1 MTHSPNELINRVS
14 PAQESACPVQRHY
27 RLRCPVCAGKFEDDG
42 VQLQCPATHDPAL
55 LMAEYSEQ
63 RFEPDAA
70 AEGIYRYR
78 RWLPIRH
85 FLKGSSRTVT
95 YRSERLC
102 ALTELPN
109 LWVAFNG
116 YWPEKGADLETATFK
131 EFEAYA
137 VLSRLSEAPEGVLVV
152 ASAGNTAAAF
162 ARACSLNRR
171 ACLIIVP
178 ESGLGKM
185 QFVEPLHPCVKLVA
199 LVGFTDYYDAIAL
212 SDRVTRTQGFFAEGG
227 VKNVAR
233 RDGLGTTML
242 NATETIG
249 ALPDYYFQAVGS
261 GTGGIAVNEAAKR
274 LIADGRYGDQ
284 LPKLMLSQNLPF
296 IPMYLSWKSE
306 RRELVNLNSEDA
318 KKQIRQIAAHVLSNR
333 QPPYAVRGGVY
344 DTLVETK
351 GDMLVADNLE
361 TLHSARLF
369 EETEG
374 IDLDPASAVAFATL
388 LKVARSGQIP
398 SNANVLLHLTGG
410 GWYRLGSDKKL
421 VPAQPDLLLD
431 ESEIYTETAT
441 ERVIGLFQ

>member
-1 MTHSPNELINRVS
+1 MINGESQAQVSASPE
-14 PAQESACPVQRHY
+14 QRHY
-27 RLRCPVCAGKFEDDG
+27 RLRCPVCARQFEDDG
-42 VQLQCPATHDPAL
+42 AQLQCPATHDPTL
-55 LMAEYSEQ
+55 LVTEYCEQ
-63 RFEPDAA
+63 RLEPDAG

-85 FLKGSSRTVT
+85 FLTGSSRTVT

-109 LWVAFNG
+109 LWIAFNG
-116 YWPEKGADLETATFK
+116 YWPEKGANLETATFK

-137 VLSRLSEAPEGVLVV
+137 VLSRLSEKQEGVLVV

-171 ACLIIVP
+171 ACLIIIP
-178 ESGLGKM
+178 ESGLPKM
-185 QFVEPLHPCVKLVA
+185 QFVEPLDPCVKLVA

-212 SDRVTRTQGFFAEGG
+212 AERITRTKGFYPEGG

-274 LIADGRYGDQ
+274 LIADGRYGHQ

-333 QPPYAVRGGVY
+333 QPPYAMRGGVY
-344 DTLVETK
+344 DTLIETK

-369 EETEG
+369 EEIEG

-398 SNANVLLHLTGG
+398 SNACVLLHLTGG

-421 VPAQPDLLLD
+421 IPVQPDLPLD
-431 ESEIYTETAT
+431 ESEISTEAAA
-441 ERVIGLFQ
+441 EQVIRLFEQR

>member
-1 MTHSPNELINRVS
+1 MIESPDDLIKRESPTQVS
-14 PAQESACPVQRHY
+14 ASLRQRHY
-27 RLRCPVCAGKFEDDG
+27 RLQCPACAGKFEDDG
-42 VQLQCPATHDPAL
+42 AQLQCPATHDPAL
-55 LMAEYSEQ
+55 LVAEYSEQ

-78 RWLPIRH
+78 RWLPILH

-95 YRSERLC
+95 YRSERLS
-102 ALTELPN
+102 ALTGLPN
-109 LWVAFNG
+109 LWIAFNG
-116 YWPEKGADLETATFK
+116 YWPEKGANLETTTFK
-131 EFEAYA
+131 EFEAYG
-137 VLSRLSEAPEGVLVV
+137 VLSRLSEAQEGVLVI

-162 ARACSLNRR
+162 ARACSLNQR

-185 QFVEPLHPCVKLVA
+185 QFVEPLDPCVKLVA

-212 SDRVTRTQGFFAEGG
+212 SERVTRTKGFYPEGG

-274 LIADGRYGDQ
+274 FIADGRYGYQ

-344 DTLVETK
+344 DTLIETE

-361 TLHSARLF
+361 TLHAARLF

-374 IDLDPASAVAFATL
+374 IDVDPASAVAFATL

-398 SNANVLLHLTGG
+398 SDASVLLNLTGG
-410 GWYRLGSDKKL
+410 GWYRLAKDKKL
-421 VPAQPDLLLD
+421 IPVQPDLLLD
-431 ESEIYTETAT
+431 ESEIFSEAAA
-441 ERVIGLFQ
+441 EQVIRLFQ

>member
-1 MTHSPNELINRVS
+1 LIDSPDDLIKRESPTQVS
-14 PAQESACPVQRHY
+14 ASPRQRHY

-55 LMAEYSEQ
+55 LVAEYSKQ

-78 RWLPIRH
+78 RWLPILH

-95 YRSERLC
+95 YRSERLS
-102 ALTELPN
+102 ALTGLPN
-109 LWVAFNG
+109 LWIAFNG
-116 YWPEKGADLETATFK
+116 YWPEKGANLETTTFK
-131 EFEAYA
+131 EFEAYG
-137 VLSRLSEAPEGVLVV
+137 VLSRLSEAQAGVLVI

-162 ARACSLNRR
+162 ARACSLNQRT
-171 ACLIIVP
+171 CLIIVP

-185 QFVEPLHPCVKLVA
+185 QFVEPLDPCVKLVA

-212 SDRVTRTQGFFAEGG
+212 SERVTRTKGFYAEGG

-274 LIADGRYGDQ
+274 LIVDGRYGYQ

-344 DTLVETK
+344 DTLIETK

-361 TLHSARLF
+361 TLHAARLF

-374 IDLDPASAVAFATL
+374 IDVDPASAVAFATL

-398 SNANVLLHLTGG
+398 SDDSVLLNLTGG
-410 GWYRLGSDKKL
+410 GWYRLAKDKKL
-421 VPAQPDLLLD
+421 IPVQPDLLLD
-431 ESEIYTETAT
+431 ESEIFSEAAA
-441 ERVIGLFQ
+441 EQVIRLFQ

>member
-1 MTHSPNELINRVS
+1 
-14 PAQESACPVQRHY
+14 
-27 RLRCPVCAGKFEDDG
+27 
-42 VQLQCPATHDPAL
+42 
-55 LMAEYSEQ
+55 
-63 RFEPDAA
+63 
-70 AEGIYRYR
+70 
-78 RWLPIRH
+78 
-85 FLKGSSRTVT
+85 
-95 YRSERLC
+95 
-102 ALTELPN
+102 LPN
-109 LWVAFNG
+109 LWIAFNG
-116 YWPEKGADLETATFK
+116 YWPEKGANLETTTFK
-131 EFEAYA
+131 EFEAYG
-137 VLSRLSEAPEGVLVV
+137 VLSRLSEAQAGVLVI

-162 ARACSLNRR
+162 ARACSLNQRT
-171 ACLIIVP
+171 CLIIVP

-185 QFVEPLHPCVKLVA
+185 QFVEPLDPCVKLVA

-212 SDRVTRTQGFFAEGG
+212 SERVTRTKGFYAEGG

-274 LIADGRYGDQ
+274 LIVDGRYGYQ

-344 DTLVETK
+344 DTLIETK

-361 TLHSARLF
+361 TLHAARLF

-374 IDLDPASAVAFATL
+374 IDVDPASAVAFATL

-398 SNANVLLHLTGG
+398 SDDSVLLNLTGG
-410 GWYRLGSDKKL
+410 GWYRLAKDKKL
-421 VPAQPDLLLD
+421 IPVQPDLLLD
-431 ESEIYTETAT
+431 ESEIFSEAAA
-441 ERVIGLFQ
+441 EQVIRLFQ

>member
-1 MTHSPNELINRVS
+1 MIHVHNQLIDRESPARVS
-14 PAQESACPVQRHY
+14 AFTEQRHY
-27 RLRCPVCAGKFEDDG
+27 KLRCSVCAVPFDDDG
-42 VQLQCPATHDPAL
+42 VQLQCPATHEPAL
-55 LMAEYSEQ
+55 LMTEYSQQ

-78 RWLPIRH
+78 HWLPIVH
-85 FLKGSSRTVT
+85 SLKGSSRTVT

-109 LWVAFNG
+109 LWIAFNG
-116 YWPEKGADLETATFK
+116 YWPEKGATLETTTFK

-137 VLSRLSEAPEGVLVV
+137 VLSRLSAKQEGVLVV

-185 QFVEPLHPCVKLVA
+185 QFVEPLDPCVKLVA

-212 SDRVTRTQGFFAEGG
+212 AERITRNKGFYAEGG

-233 RDGLGTTML
+233 RDGLATTML
-242 NATETIG
+242 NAAETIG

-261 GTGGIAVNEAAKR
+261 GTGSIAVNEAAKR
-274 LIADGRYGDQ
+274 LIADGRYGSK

-296 IPMYLSWKSE
+296 IPIYLSWKSE
-306 RRELVNLNSEDA
+306 RRELVNLNGEDA

-344 DTLVETK
+344 DALIETK
-351 GDMLVADNLE
+351 GDMLVADNLD
-361 TLHSARLF
+361 TLHAGRLF
-369 EETEG
+369 EKTER
-374 IDLDPASAVAFATL
+374 IDLDPAAAVAFATL

-398 SNANVLLHLTGG
+398 SNAVVLLHLTGG
-410 GWYRLGSDKKL
+410 GWYRLGSDQKL
-421 VPAQPDLLLD
+421 IPAQPDLLLD
-431 ESEIYTETAT
+431 ESEISTEAAV
-441 ERVIGLFQ
+441 EQVLRLF

>member
-1 MTHSPNELINRVS
+1 MTHSHN
-14 PAQESACPVQRHY
+14 AVQRHY
-27 RLRCPVCAGKFEDDG
+27 RLRCPVCAAKFEDDG
-42 VQLQCPATHDPAL
+42 LQLQCPATHDPAL
-55 LMAEYSEQ
+55 LVAEYSEHQ
-63 RFEPDAA
+63 FEPDAA

-78 RWLPIRH
+78 RWLPVQH

-109 LWVAFNG
+109 LWIAFNG
-116 YWPEKGADLETATFK
+116 YWPEKGASLETTTFK

-137 VLSRLSEAPEGVLVV
+137 VLSRLSESAEGVLVV

-185 QFVEPLHPCVKLVA
+185 QFVEPLDPCVKLVA

-212 SDRVTRTQGFFAEGG
+212 SDRVTRTKGFFAEGG

-261 GTGGIAVNEAAKR
+261 GTGGIAVTDAAKR
-274 LIADGRYGDQ
+274 LIADGRFGHQ

-344 DTLVETK
+344 DILIETK

-388 LKVARSGQIP
+388 LKVARSRQIP
-398 SNANVLLHLTGG
+398 SDANVLLHLTGG
-410 GWYRLGSDKKL
+410 GWYRLGLDKKL

-431 ESEIYTETAT
+431 ESEIHTETAT
-441 ERVIGLFQ
+441 ERVIDLFQ

>member
-1 MTHSPNELINRVS
+1 MHLNNELVNRES
-14 PAQESACPVQRHY
+14 PAQVSAFNRQRHY
-27 RLRCPVCAGKFEDDG
+27 RLRCPVCARQFEDDG
-42 VQLQCPATHDPAL
+42 TLLQCPVTHPPAL
-55 LMAEYSEQ
+55 LVTEYAEQ
-63 RFEPDAA
+63 RFEPDTR

-78 RWLPIRH
+78 RWLPILH
-85 FLKGSSRTVT
+85 SLKGSARTVT

-109 LWVAFNG
+109 LWIAFNG
-116 YWPEKGADLETATFK
+116 YWPEKGANLETATFK

-137 VLSRLSEAPEGVLVV
+137 VLSRLSPEQEGVLVV

-178 ESGLGKM
+178 ESGLPKM
-185 QFVEPLHPCVKLVA
+185 QFVEPLDPCVKLVA

-212 SDRVTRTQGFFAEGG
+212 ADRVTRTKGFYAEGG
-227 VKNVAR
+227 AKNVAR
-233 RDGLGTTML
+233 RDGVGTTML
-242 NATETIG
+242 NAAETIG

-261 GTGGIAVNEAAKR
+261 GTGGIAANEAAKR
-274 LIADGRYGDQ
+274 LAGDSRYAHQ

-296 IPMYLSWKSE
+296 IPLYLSWKSE
-306 RRELVNLNSEDA
+306 RRDLVNLNGEDA

-344 DTLVETK
+344 DALVETK
-351 GDMLVADNLE
+351 GDMLVADNLD
-361 TLHSARLF
+361 TLHAGRLF

-398 SNANVLLHLTGG
+398 SSARVLLHLTGG
-410 GWYRLGSDKKL
+410 GWYRLGLDKKL
-421 VPAQPDLLLD
+421 IPAQPDLLLD
-431 ESEIYTETAT
+431 ESEISTEAAV
-441 ERVIGLFQ
+441 EQVIRLFQ